1 MTVLVTGAGGFI
13 GSGVVEA
20 LLKAGK
26 SVVAADRELTAL
38 TQHQALTLKQG
49 DLADASFRATLFN
62 QTIESVVH
70 LATIPGGGAESAPE
84 LSFKINVEATVDLI
98 QLAGA
103 STEKCRFVYASAIA
117 VYGDAIPPEG
127 VNDDTPLQPKLHYAM
142 HKMMSEVALGTFTR
156 RGTIDGVGIRLPGV
170 VARPQGAVGFKS
182 AFMNDIFHVM
192 LAGKTM
198 TMPVS
203 KAAQVWL
210 MSRTQTV
217 NNFVHALSLD
227 SQTMPED
234 RVVTLPAIHVV
245 MGDLIN
251 ALSKATSTS
260 EENILYNSDP
270 QLEAAFGAYPP
281 LTTLNAEKAGFVHDG
296 SVEQLISN
304 TLADIQ
310 SR

>member
-70 LATIPGGGAESAPE
+70 LATIPGGGAEIAPE

-156 RGTIDGVGIRLPGV
+156 RGTIDGVGVRLPGI
-170 VARPQGAVGFKS
+170 VARPQGAEGFKS

-203 KAAQVWL
+203 KTAQVWL

-217 NNFVHALSLD
+217 NNLVHALGLD
-227 SQTMPED
+227 NQTMPED

-251 ALSKATSTS
+251 ALSKTTSTS
-260 EENILYNSDP
+260 VDNIRYDSDP